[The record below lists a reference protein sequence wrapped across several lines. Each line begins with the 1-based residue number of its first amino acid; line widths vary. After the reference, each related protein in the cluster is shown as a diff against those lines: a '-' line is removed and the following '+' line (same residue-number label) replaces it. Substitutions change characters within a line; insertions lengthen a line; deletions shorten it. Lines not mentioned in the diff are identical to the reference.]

1 MGTRKENSNLPNH
14 FRPIEDREQWIVEHK
29 TPNRAQR
36 REFLRKSRRAAKK
49 ANREEK
55 RLGQ

>member
-1 MGTRKENSNLPNH
+1 MANSKEVNTPNH
-14 FRPIEDREQWIVEHK
+14 FRPIEDRWEWVVEHK
-29 TPNRAQR
+29 TPNRSQR
-36 REFLRKSRRAAKK
+36 RKMLRDARRAAKK

>member
-1 MGTRKENSNLPNH
+1 MKNKDRDTSASH
-14 FRPIEDREQWIVEHK
+14 FKPIEDRWEWVVEHK
-29 TPNRAQR
+29 TPNRSQR
-36 REFLRKSRRAAKK
+36 RKMLRDARRAAKK